1 MKTTTIKSNITCLK
15 HFIIAALAAV
25 AVPATS
31 LADNGKTSLL
41 PDLNK
46 SEIVAMD
53 AVGDM
58 LGDGGQVGVTVRDA
72 NGNPLEGVAVRLSIE
87 SGAASLT
94 SVSGA
99 TDKEGRFGSWLFSKV
114 MTVATVA
121 ALVDTNG
128 DGTPDQRLLNTPQ
141 IAFIDS
147 IMFNNGVGIN
157 IDTPDDSAVLHI
169 NSSDRGVLIPR
180 VALLGC
186 SDRVTILDP
195 ALSLL
200 VFNTNGSDSLDIGYV
215 YFNGTDW
222 VNFIFLN

>member
-1 MKTTTIKSNITCLK
+1 MKKYLLGI
-15 HFIIAALAAV
+15 LAAV
-25 AVPATS
+25 AIPATS
-31 LADNGKTSLL
+31 LADNEKTVMI

-46 SEIVAMD
+46 SEIVAID

-72 NGNPLEGVAVRLSIE
+72 DGLALVGVAVSLRID
-87 SGAASLT
+87 SGDAVLT
-94 SVSGA
+94 SVSGV
-99 TDKEGRFGSWLFSKV
+99 TDSEGKFSSWLFSKV
-114 MTVATVA
+114 MTVATVSGMIDTNA
-121 ALVDTNG
+121 DGTVDTAMNR
-128 DGTPDQRLLNTPQ
+128 TEQ
-141 IAFIDS
+141 IAFVDS

-157 IDTPDDSAVLHI
+157 TKTPDDSAVLHI

-180 VALLGC
+180 VALVGC

-222 VNFIFLN
+222 VNFLFD